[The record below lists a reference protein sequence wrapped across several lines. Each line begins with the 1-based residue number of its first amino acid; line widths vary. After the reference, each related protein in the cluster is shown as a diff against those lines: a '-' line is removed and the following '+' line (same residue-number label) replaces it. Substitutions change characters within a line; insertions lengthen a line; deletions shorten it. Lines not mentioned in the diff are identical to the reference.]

1 MGPIFSFLP
10 LPLMIAALVLCEG
23 VFLASILGICS
34 LIRKAIDQITGTP
47 TGHYNSMT
55 YPSEMEFRCL

>member
-10 LPLMIAALVLCEG
+10 LPLMIAALAVCEVISLAVL
-23 VFLASILGICS
+23 LGICT
-34 LIRKAIDQITGTP
+34 LIKKAIDTITGTP